1 MKKACFA
8 GSFDPF
14 TKGHED
20 VIHRGLTLFDEIVI
34 AVGINSSKTPFF
46 AVENRLKHIASLFE
60 GNQKI
65 TIKTFESELTVSF
78 AQKNK
83 CTHLLR
89 GLRDSKDFS
98 YEFPIGLMNRRIAG
112 METVYVL
119 PDPNLIEINSTIVR
133 EIFKNGGKIDVF
145 VTNADLL
152 V

>member
-20 VIHRGLTLFDEIVI
+20 VVHRGLNLFDEIVI
-34 AVGINSSKTPFF
+34 SVGINSSKTPFF
-46 AVENRLKHIASLFE
+46 SLEKRLKHIASLFE
-60 GNQKI
+60 GNKKVSIQ
-65 TIKTFESELTVSF
+65 TFENELTVYF

-98 YEFPIGLMNRRIAG
+98 YEFPIGLMNRRLAN
-112 METVYVL
+112 METVFVL
-119 PDPNLIEINSTIVR
+119 PDANLMEINSTIVR

>member
-20 VIHRGLTLFDEIVI
+20 IIHRGLTLFDEIII

-46 AVENRLKHIASLFE
+46 ALENRLKHITSLFE
-60 GNQKI
+60 GNKKI
-65 TIKTFESELTVSF
+65 SIHTFENELTVSF
-78 AQKNK
+78 AQKHS

-98 YEFPIGLMNRRIAG
+98 YEFPIGLMNRRITG
-112 METVYVL
+112 METVYML

-145 VTNADLL
+145 VTNVDLL